1 MTGMSFRSAARLPFI
16 VGAALLKEDVDD
28 VVGAAL
34 LNEDV
39 EDEGA
44 VRAAEEAVGAASV
57 VALAL

>member
-1 MTGMSFRSAARLPFI
+1 M
-16 VGAALLKEDVDD
+16 GAALLNEDVDD

-44 VRAAEEAVGAASV
+44 VRAAEEAAGAASV